1 MAKTKEIEG
10 KNGGIVYLP
19 INELF
24 PHPDNP
30 RKDLGDLTELAES
43 IKTKGVLQNL
53 TVVPWFSEITRQP
66 AENGKHVGYRI
77 VIGHRRCAAAKLA
90 GLTELPCMIA
100 DMTPTEQI
108 GTMLLENIQ
117 RNDLTVKEQ
126 ADSFQMMLNLGESVD
141 TVSEKT
147 GFSKSTVRRRL
158 KLCEL
163 DEKKFAAACKRQVTL
178 EDFDRLSKIKDVE
191 KRNAL
196 LDEIG
201 TKNFEYQYTNAVN
214 EQTREEKKK
223 ELREY
228 LISVGMKEIEEFDYK
243 KHRYFKTTPTDL
255 KKTKAEWGEGSGK
268 GKWFRLAYNGASA
281 DIYITQSVHK
291 ETAEEKQKR
300 EREEKRREKESLLK
314 SEAKTMFEMRR
325 AFVEKCSGSIV
336 KNHAA
341 DLADYLVKFLFSQSS
356 LYMRFNRHVYAQLVG
371 ENIKSGESAEYIRIK
386 DATRH
391 QTEYSLLAVIYALV
405 GDSESEKCYDYNNR
419 YKRNEKLEAL
429 YELLVKLG
437 YEMSDTEKEM
447 LSGVSGLYEK
457 DEENE
462 DEENDDLD
470 DDENY
475 DDDVEE

>member
-1 MAKTKEIEG
+1 MSV
-10 KNGGIVYLP
+10 KNSTSARNSAITFIP

-30 RKDLGDLTELAES
+30 RKDLGDLEELAAS
-43 IKTKGVLQNL
+43 IKAKGIFQNL
-53 TVVPWFSEITRQP
+53 TVVPSV
-66 AENGKHVGYRI
+66 ENGKHVGYRI

-108 GTMLLENIQ
+108 GAMLLENIQ

-126 ADSFQMMLNLGESVD
+126 ADSFQMMLNLGESVE

-178 EDFDRLSKIKDVE
+178 EDFDKLSKIKDVQ

-201 TKNFEYQYTNAVN
+201 TKNFEYKLMTAVN
-214 EQTREEKKK
+214 DQKREENKKV
-223 ELREY
+223 LREY
-228 LISVGMKEIEEFDYK
+228 LLSIGMKEIVQMDHSKYV
-243 KHRYFKTTPTDL
+243 YFKQTPSDI
-255 KKTKAEWGEGSGK
+255 KKIKAEWGEGSGK
-268 GKWFRLAYNGASA
+268 GKWFQLSYDGKSA
-281 DIYITQSVHK
+281 WIYTLKSHK

-300 EREEKRREKESLLK
+300 EQEEKRRAKAELLAN
-314 SEAKTMFEMRR
+314 EAKNMFAMRKK
-325 AFVEKCSGSIV
+325 FVENCSDSVV
-336 KNHAA
+336 KNHTA
-341 DLADYLVKFLFSQSS
+341 DLADYLVKFLLSQNAIY
-356 LYMRFNRHVYAQLVG
+356 LRFDRAIYAKLVG
-371 ENIKSGESAEYIRIK
+371 AAVKRNESAEYNHCK
-386 DATRH
+386 DAPRH
-391 QTEYSLLAVIYALV
+391 KTEYSLLAVIYAII
-405 GDSESEKCYDYNNR
+405 GDSESNKCYDYYND
-419 YKRNEKLEAL
+419 YKRNEKLESL

-447 LSGVSGLYEK
+447 LSGVSSLYER
-457 DEENE
+457 EEKA
-462 DEENDDLD
+462 
-470 DDENY
+470 
-475 DDDVEE
+475 

>member
-1 MAKTKEIEG
+1 MSVKKSTNLARNSTITY
-10 KNGGIVYLP
+10 IR
-19 INELF
+19 ISELF

-43 IKTKGVLQNL
+43 IKAKGVLQNL
-53 TVVPWFSEITRQP
+53 TVVPWFSEITRKP
-66 AENGKHVGYRI
+66 AEDGKHIGYRI

-108 GTMLLENIQ
+108 GAMLLENIQ

-147 GFSKSTVRRRL
+147 GFSKTTVRRRL

-163 DEKKFAAACKRQVTL
+163 DEKKFAEACKRQVTL
-178 EDFDRLSKIKDVE
+178 EDFDKLSKIKDVR
-191 KRNAL
+191 KRNDL
-196 LDEIG
+196 LDKIG

-214 EQTREEKKK
+214 EQKYEEKKK

-228 LISVGMKEIEEFDYK
+228 LLSIGMKEIAQMDYSKYRFFKQTPFDI
-243 KHRYFKTTPTDL
+243 

-268 GKWFRLAYNGASA
+268 GKRFSLSYDGKSA
-281 DIYITQSVHK
+281 NIYTLESAHK

-300 EREEKRREKESLLK
+300 EQEEKRRAKEEVLK
-314 SEAKTMFEMRR
+314 NEAKNMFETRKK
-325 AFVEKCSGSIV
+325 FVKNCSGSVV

-341 DLADYLVKFLFSQSS
+341 DLTDYLVKFLLSNVYYIKFNRS
-356 LYMRFNRHVYAQLVG
+356 LYAKLVG
-371 ENIKSGESAEYIRIK
+371 AVVKSSESVEYRHIK
-386 DATRH
+386 DASKH
-391 QTEYSLLAVIYALV
+391 KTEYALLAVIYALV
-405 GDSESEKCYDYNNR
+405 NDSANEHCYDYSNHYR
-419 YKRNEKLEAL
+419 RNEKLESL

-437 YEMSDTEKEM
+437 YEMSDTEREM
-447 LSGVSGLYEK
+447 LSGESSLYESDGK
-457 DEENE
+457 DK
-462 DEENDDLD
+462 
-470 DDENY
+470 
-475 DDDVEE
+475 

>member
-1 MAKTKEIEG
+1 MSVKKSTDLAQISAITFI
-10 KNGGIVYLP
+10 P

-43 IKTKGVLQNL
+43 IKAKGILQNL

-90 GLTELPCMIA
+90 GLTELPCVIA

-163 DEKKFAAACKRQVTL
+163 DEKKFAAACRRQVTL
-178 EDFDRLSKIKDVE
+178 DDFDKLSKIKDVE

-201 TKNFEYQYTNAVN
+201 TKNFEYRYTNAVN
-214 EQTREEKKK
+214 EQTHEEKKK

-228 LISVGMKEIEEFDYK
+228 LISVGMKEIKEFNHQKY
-243 KHRYFKTTPTDL
+243 RFFKTTPSDL

-281 DIYITQSVHK
+281 DIYTPQSAHK

-300 EREEKRREKESLLK
+300 EQEEKRRAKKEVLK
-314 SEAKTMFEMRR
+314 NEAKNMFELRKR
-325 AFVEKCSGSIV
+325 FVQSCPGSVV
-336 KNHAA
+336 KNHVV
-341 DLADYLVKFLFSQSS
+341 DLADYLVKFLLSQN
-356 LYMRFNRHVYAQLVG
+356 YMYTRFDRTVYAKLIGAKV
-371 ENIKSGESAEYIRIK
+371 KSNESAEYHHFK
-386 DATRH
+386 DALKH
-391 QTEYSLLAVIYALV
+391 KTEYALLAVIYALV
-405 GDSESEKCYDYNNR
+405 NDSAIESCHDYYNR
-419 YKRNEKLEAL
+419 YNKNKKLEDL

-447 LSGVSGLYEK
+447 LSGVSSLYER
-457 DEENE
+457 EEE
-462 DEENDDLD
+462 KA
-470 DDENY
+470 
-475 DDDVEE
+475 